1 MAEAKGTDKIRVSW
15 SPPAPGLTNGVIR
28 SYSIIYHPTA
38 DPTLS
43 SILNN
48 LPGTEADLDLP
59 MGPGVSYS
67 IRVAA
72 FTVARGPFSE
82 GVIQMTYPLPP
93 SFSSGPPIIVPGV
106 EETKN
111 TITLQ
116 LPFVN
121 TTQFRYCRP
130 HPMAVASF
138 THPICGHFVH
148 TAFFM
153 TCMFLS
159 FTLYAAISGW

>member
-1 MAEAKGTDKIRVSW
+1 MAEAKDTDKIRLSW

-38 DPTLS
+38 DPTQL

-59 MGPGVSYS
+59 MGPGVSYR

-72 FTVARGPFSE
+72 FTIARGPFSE

-111 TITLQ
+111 TIALQ

-121 TTQFRYCRP
+121 TTQFRYYRP
-130 HPMAVASF
+130 HGSNINCLL
-138 THPICGHFVH
+138 HPPHYLVYFVP
-148 TAFFM
+148 
-153 TCMFLS
+153 LS
-159 FTLYAAISGW
+159 

>member
-1 MAEAKGTDKIRVSW
+1 MAEAKDTDKIRVSW
-15 SPPAPGLTNGVIR
+15 SPPAPGLTNGVIQ

-59 MGPGVSYS
+59 MGTGVSYS

-121 TTQFRYCRP
+121 TTQFRYYRP
-130 HPMAVASF
+130 H
-138 THPICGHFVH
+138 G
-148 TAFFM
+148 
-153 TCMFLS
+153 
-159 FTLYAAISGW
+159 